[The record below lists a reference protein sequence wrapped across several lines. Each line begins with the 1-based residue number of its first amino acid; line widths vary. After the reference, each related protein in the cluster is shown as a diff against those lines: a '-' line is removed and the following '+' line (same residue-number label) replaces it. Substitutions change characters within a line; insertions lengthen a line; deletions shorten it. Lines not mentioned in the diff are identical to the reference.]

1 MLRVDLGYTTRR
13 YYLPPGALDGGLGL
27 GVLQAPT
34 PGHPRGAALA
44 RLEHEVW
51 MLTLIG
57 LGGDHPPALIEGFD
71 RFAESVGAEDI
82 QRLIQV
88 AEPIDTPA
96 GFRFPASTRR
106 YYERTQL
113 PNNLV
118 VLGDSLCS
126 FNPVYGQGMSVA
138 ALEALTLARLLST
151 ERVPTSHVMMR
162 ELARIVDVP
171 WQMAGSVD
179 RAFLPSDK
187 RQALRDRFMAAY
199 VDRIQAAAE
208 HDSVAGGAFL
218 RVSGLVDPP
227 NALLRPGLMWR
238 TLGVLIA
245 AHIGSPAYS
254 SSTQKSS
261 GVGQE
266 SRWSS

>member
-1 MLRVDLGYTTRR
+1 
-13 YYLPPGALDGGLGL
+13 
-27 GVLQAPT
+27 
-34 PGHPRGAALA
+34 
-44 RLEHEVW
+44 
-51 MLTLIG
+51 
-57 LGGDHPPALIEGFD
+57 
-71 RFAESVGAEDI
+71 
-82 QRLIQV
+82 
-88 AEPIDTPA
+88 
-96 GFRFPASTRR
+96 
-106 YYERTQL
+106 
-113 PNNLV
+113 
-118 VLGDSLCS
+118 
-126 FNPVYGQGMSVA
+126 MSVA

-171 WQMAGSVD
+171 WQMAGAVD

-238 TLGVLIA
+238 TLRAPRA
-245 AHIGSPAYS
+245 AHTSSPASLS
-254 SSTQKSS
+254 SAQRSS
-261 GVGQE
+261 GEGQE
-266 SRWSS
+266 SQWSS